1 MTVARG
7 PSAAALE
14 ALAQRAAEQ
23 VAQAG
28 LSAEAFAV
36 PGTSMTLNELL
47 HAARRAPLL
56 RKRPLVCRALG
67 ISERTLR
74 RWLHDPSAHF
84 KPVHGERLLRLI
96 AVTAYAEV
104 VFGSGVAAARWFT
117 VPAMGLNRRVPL
129 DLIKE
134 PADYEQLAT
143 FLTRLEP
150 VRARLALHV
159 GCLSAQ

>member
-1 MTVARG
+1 MNVARES
-7 PSAAALE
+7 SAAALG

-23 VAQAG
+23 AAQAG
-28 LSAEAFAV
+28 VSAEAFAV

-74 RWLHDPSAHF
+74 RWLHEPSTHLRPA
-84 KPVHGERLLRLI
+84 HGERLLRLI
-96 AVTAYAEV
+96 AVSAYAEV
-104 VFGSGVAAARWFT
+104 VFGSGVAAERWFT
-117 VPAMGLNRRVPL
+117 VPAMGLNRQVPL

-134 PADYEQLAT
+134 PADYEQLAA
-143 FLTRLEP
+143 FLARLEYG
-150 VRARLALHV
+150 VY
-159 GCLSAQ
+159 Q